1 MAKTVIGTFSSRN
14 QAEEA
19 VRHLSENGFDHNEIS
34 VVAKND
40 GKNDSTGQGWGG
52 RQSDNQSEEQAR
64 MGGTEGREGAG
75 AEMGGTDEV
84 YDGISTGTL
93 LGGLGGLLAGAGALA
108 IPGIGPLLAAG
119 PIAAALTGAVTGGV
133 AGGLLDFGI
142 PAERSRYY
150 ENEVKSGKILAVVHT
165 SDNKTN
171 DAATVLRRYGASD
184 VEVH

>member
-1 MAKTVIGTFSSRN
+1 MARTVIGTFSSRSK
-14 QAEEA
+14 AEEA
-19 VRHLSENGFDHNEIS
+19 VKHLSEYGFNQSEIS
-34 VVAKND
+34 VVAKNAE
-40 GKNDSTGQGWGG
+40 NDEIAGQGRRGKQQGNWLERRSSLGG
-52 RQSDNQSEEQAR
+52 NAGPES
-64 MGGTEGREGAG
+64 TG
-75 AEMGGTDEV
+75 AEMGGMDEV

-93 LGGLGGLLAGAGALA
+93 LGGLGGLLAGAGAIA

-171 DAATVLRRYGASD
+171 DAASVLRRYGAGD